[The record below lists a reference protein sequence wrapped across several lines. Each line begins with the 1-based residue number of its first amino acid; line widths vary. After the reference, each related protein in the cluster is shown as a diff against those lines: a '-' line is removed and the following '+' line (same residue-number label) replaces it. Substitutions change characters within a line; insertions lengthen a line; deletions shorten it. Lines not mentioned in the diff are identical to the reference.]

1 MRTVLYQHVE
11 TIISVTSIIISARH
25 IHELAKDLNGRAHKS
40 HMLKHSIE
48 KHHDNVAQENFK
60 IIAEN
65 FRNKGKRKLS
75 ESLWIKDLRPIL
87 NAQDKSVL
95 LKLFN

>member
-1 MRTVLYQHVE
+1 ME
-11 TIISVTSIIISARH
+11 TIISVTLIIISGSH
-25 IHELAKDLNGRAHKS
+25 IHELTKDLNGRAHKS

-65 FRNKGKRKLS
+65 FRNKGKRKIS
-75 ESLWIKDLRPIL
+75 ESLWIKDLRPTL
-87 NAQDKSVL
+87 NAQDKSVP
-95 LKLFN
+95 LKLFK